1 MVSIV
6 LCGVGGQ
13 GIITVANI
21 IGRAAVREGKNVL
34 MTELHG
40 MAQRGGKILVELRI
54 GDFKSAIIPAG
65 RGDVLLG
72 FEELEAARNAY
83 KVKGD
88 GFLIVNRR
96 RIHPIPMIVGLK
108 NYPEESVEALE
119 RRGAYFIEADSLAL
133 ELGNKRVVNTIM
145 SGVLFSTGILGLA
158 EDSIKSSIKESV
170 DDKYWD
176 INLRAFEA
184 GKGLISLGQQTAIE
198 PR

>member
-21 IGRAAVREGKNVL
+21 IGRATVKEGKNVL

-54 GDFKSAIIPAG
+54 GDYKSAIIPAG

-83 KVKGD
+83 KIKED

-96 RIHPIPMIVGLK
+96 RIHTIPLIAGIK
-108 NYPEESVEALE
+108 NYPEESVETLE

-145 SGVLFSTGILGLA
+145 SGVLFSTGILGLS

-170 DDKYWD
+170 NSKYWD
-176 INLRAFEA
+176 VNLRAFEA
-184 GKGLISLGQQTAIE
+184 GKGLISSGQQTAIY